1 MGSTSRYGAE
11 VTNYNPPENP
21 IYAFLFTL
29 LVALA
34 FTGCAPAVT
43 ATPGP
48 DGYTL
53 RPALEAER
61 RSLELPGFG
70 KVSYYA
76 SPRGTGRPLILTHA
90 VNAAASAYE
99 MKPVWDMYVGN
110 RPLYALEW
118 PGFGSSDRPDIQYTP
133 ELMSRALL
141 ALVNHLE
148 SQVDVV
154 ALSLGSEFAA
164 RAALSEPRI
173 KTLTLIS
180 PSGFGIPTGTSQE
193 ASEQDGGSSL
203 YGFLAAIGD
212 PLFGLLSTRFVLE
225 FFLDRSFRGPV
236 PPDVVDYAQETTR
249 QPGARFAPIY
259 FVSGQLF
266 TRNAYVQ
273 LYDKLTIPV
282 LVLYDQDGF
291 VSFDSLSSFAQK
303 PNASV
308 VRIPETDGLP
318 HFEKAEEVKAAIS
331 AFWSRTR

>member
-1 MGSTSRYGAE
+1 MVLIVS
-11 VTNYNPPENP
+11 
-21 IYAFLFTL
+21 
-29 LVALA
+29 
-34 FTGCAPAVT
+34 CAPAIST
-43 ATPGP
+43 TPDP

-76 SPRGTGRPLILTHA
+76 NPRGTGRPLILTHA

-99 MKPVWDMYVGN
+99 MKPVWEMYAGI
-110 RPLYALEW
+110 RPLFALEW
-118 PGFGSSDRPDIQYTP
+118 PGFGSSDRPDLQYTP
-133 ELMSRALL
+133 ELMSQALL
-141 ALVNHLE
+141 ELVKQIGGE
-148 SQVDVV
+148 VDVV

-164 RAALSEPRI
+164 RAALAEPRI
-173 KTLTLIS
+173 KTLVLIS
-180 PSGFGIPTGTSQE
+180 PSGFGTPTGTSQE
-193 ASEQDGGSSL
+193 ASEQDGGNSL

-236 PPDVVDYAQETTR
+236 PADIVDYALETTR

-259 FVSGQLF
+259 FVSGRLF
-266 TRNAYVQ
+266 TRNAYDR

-291 VSFDSLSSFAQK
+291 VSFDSLSKFAQK

-318 HFEKAEEVKAAIS
+318 HFEKPAEVQAALGTFWSKAYQLPS
-331 AFWSRTR
+331 AFFHQ